1 MTDLSYEDVAT
12 IARVAGLRLA
22 ADDLVDVT
30 HHLNLLISGLEQFD
44 TLDLQTCDPVPF
56 FPLDERVH
64 EL

>member
-1 MTDLSYEDVAT
+1 MTDLSYEDVVT
-12 IARVAGLRLA
+12 MARVAGLTLA

-56 FPLDERVH
+56 FPLEEHIH